1 MERYRDVVYGTAFL
15 MTRNHASAEE
25 ATQEAFLKA
34 WRGLRGFRGGSLKAW
49 MVRILVNQVIS
60 SGRRKR
66 LESVPLEDA
75 PESRVLG
82 QEGPD
87 PVADTERLLERAT
100 LARALGEL
108 PEEQRQVVTL
118 RYFAELSVEET
129 AAALGVRQGTVKSRL
144 FRSLGRLREILAAQ
158 GAVGLEPERRG

>member
-1 MERYRDVVYGTAFL
+1 
-15 MTRNHASAEE
+15 
-25 ATQEAFLKA
+25 
-34 WRGLRGFRGGSLKAW
+34 

-66 LESVPLEDA
+66 LESVPLEEA
-75 PESRVLG
+75 PESRVVG

-87 PVADTERLLERAT
+87 PAVDTERLLDRES
-100 LARALGEL
+100 LQRALRDL
-108 PEEQRQVVTL
+108 PEDQRQVVTL

-144 FRSLGRLREILAAQ
+144 YRSMGRLRGILADQ
-158 GAVGLEPERRG
+158 GALAPEPEGRR